1 MTYLNVNYSK
11 GQLKIQQM
19 AFVLVATII
28 FFALVFLFYSV
39 VRFSSLE
46 DDVES
51 LREQEIIETIRQI
64 SATAEFSWTREDCAS
79 CIDMDKVLM
88 LKEREAYQGFW
99 KKIPL
104 LQIERVYPRHGG
116 QECTKQNYPEC
127 DFITIIEEET
137 NLVARSSFVS
147 LCRYEPGESYYKC
160 ELGKIIMAYETIE

>member
-19 AFVLVATII
+19 AFVLVATMI
-28 FFALVFLFYSV
+28 FFALVFLFYAT

-46 DDVES
+46 GDVES
-51 LREQEIIETIRQI
+51 LREQEVIETIRQI

-88 LKEREAYQGFW
+88 LKERDSYQGFW

-104 LQIERVYPRHGG
+104 LQIERVYPEYDGN
-116 QECTKQNYPEC
+116 ECTTQNYPEC
-127 DFITIIEEET
+127 DLITIIEEET
-137 NLVARSSFVS
+137 NLVAHSSFVS
-147 LCRYEPGESYYKC
+147 LCRYESGESYYKC
-160 ELGKIIMAYETIE
+160 ELGKVRMAYETIK